1 MDEKNKIQ
9 KELFEEFVEADKKKH
24 LKAKFWP
31 GPKRTI
37 ALSYEHLIFI
47 AMAFIITAAV
57 FFSLGAERGKRL
69 QVKSLAL
76 VEKESRQ
83 TPVQIAEI
91 LEPVQKKAATKE
103 EEAGLQPKE
112 AGGKKE
118 VVSVYTVQVACYVKK
133 DSADQEAQRLKE
145 KGFKPF
151 VFSSGNY
158 YIVCG
163 GEFKSKTEAAS
174 EQKKLRK
181 IYPDCY
187 VRRKQGG

>member
-1 MDEKNKIQ
+1 MDEKSKIQ

-37 ALSYEHLIFI
+37 TLSYEHLIFI

-91 LEPVQKKAATKE
+91 LEPVQKEAATKE
-103 EEAGLQPKE
+103 EKAGLQPKE

-118 VVSVYTVQVACYVKK
+118 VVSVYTVQVASYVKK

-145 KGFKPF
+145 KGLKPF
-151 VFSSGNY
+151 VFLSGNY

-174 EQKKLRK
+174 EQKRLRK